1 MFKTKFLIFTLI
13 IVLGAAGCSRL
24 LEVPKFFWGSSTK
37 ALEKGRATAIQK
49 TYRCTVKE
57 CFDTVFQLTIPPQVD
72 YEAPPP
78 VPLEYPQSPSVT
90 STDLGLN
97 SLSSATTPAQVNNL
111 SLFIKNRKRNFL
123 VVMGVPNCVNT
134 TEVGIFF
141 VPLDG
146 GNVRVDLSSLSTKAK
161 RNASEM
167 VFKELDKHFP
177 EIK

>member
-1 MFKTKFLIFTLI
+1 MSKIKFLTFLC
-13 IVLGAAGCSRL
+13 IVVLAAVGCSQIT
-24 LEVPKFFWGSSTK
+24 EVPKFFWGSSTK
-37 ALEKGRATAIQK
+37 ALEKGRAQAIQK
-49 TYRCTVKE
+49 TYHCPVAE
-57 CFDTVFQLTIPPQVD
+57 CFDAVVKLTIPPPID
-72 YEAPPP
+72 DDAPLLPP
-78 VPLEYPQSPSVT
+78 GLSQSPSVT
-90 STDLGLN
+90 STDLGFN
-97 SLSSATTPAQVNNL
+97 SLGSATTSAAVDHL

-146 GNVRVDLSSLSTKAK
+146 GNVRVELSSLSTKAK

-177 EIK
+177 EIE